1 MSVADLYDAALVLTN
16 PSGMM
21 VKPQG
26 DEIERM
32 RIQVH
37 RQRGEIKQLQRAG
50 IPTASAEAAR
60 SDVEQHRSAL
70 RGARPAEKG
79 TARPVQRESSGRAS
93 VVTMREPLQWYD
105 HNADNPPRIKAR
117 AEVRQLAPREGWCY
131 QHVQA
136 IIVAIDQY
144 AETALGNR
152 EFFLNRPYG
161 IGGGMKDNIP

>member
-1 MSVADLYDAALVLTN
+1 MPDIEYIRA
-16 PSGMM
+16 
-21 VKPQG
+21 
-26 DEIERM
+26 EIERM

-136 IIVAIDQY
+136 IIVAIDPY
-144 AETALGNR
+144 AETARG
-152 EFFLNRPYG
+152 YG
-161 IGGGMKDNIP
+161 SWAVLEAFPHPPRTECRHWHVSRWCEACLLRK